1 MKMKNKKLLAIVLLS
16 LSFCFVSGVGP
27 VAVLPEGFS
36 FAVRNLVIE
45 GYREAQWGMSPDEV
59 KQVFPGESFSQLE
72 QEDELVYY
80 FGFDDTIL
88 GHKVR
93 IWFYFFDNQL
103 YKVAI
108 TPPSPAATGSFI
120 KGVGEGIS
128 VMAPGYQEL
137 LDRKREE
144 SKLSELDILERAVSG
159 REAQMIND
167 YLKRVNEGMTE
178 TQHQEAVIRLQKLL
192 DDDGNKLLLYWV
204 NRASKPITPSSEPV
218 TPSIETLRVE
228 NFRRLLIQKY
238 GPPTG
243 TGDLEL
249 QWQDESNHRITF
261 DQGYETIKYLDMNTI
276 NKITQLIQKKE
287 KQTEEE
293 ALGKL

>member
-1 MKMKNKKLLAIVLLS
+1 MKNKKLLAIVLLS

-27 VAVLPEGFS
+27 LAVLPEGFS

-45 GYREAQWGMSPDEV
+45 GYREAQWGMSSDEV

-103 YKVAI
+103 YQVTI

-120 KGVGEGIS
+120 KGVGEGA
-128 VMAPGYQEL
+128 VVQAPGWTKALEQRRQY
-137 LDRKREE
+137 
-144 SKLSELDILERAVSG
+144 STLSDLEILERAVPASEQLFIKEF
-159 REAQMIND
+159 RENMND
-167 YLKRVNEGMTE
+167 MTK
-178 TQHQEAVIRLQKLL
+178 TQREEEVIKLQKLL
-192 DDDGNKLLLYWV
+192 DDDGDKLLLYWV

-249 QWQDESNHRITF
+249 QWQDESNRRITF

-276 NKITQLIQKKE
+276 NKITQLIQEKE
-287 KQTEEE
+287 KEREKA